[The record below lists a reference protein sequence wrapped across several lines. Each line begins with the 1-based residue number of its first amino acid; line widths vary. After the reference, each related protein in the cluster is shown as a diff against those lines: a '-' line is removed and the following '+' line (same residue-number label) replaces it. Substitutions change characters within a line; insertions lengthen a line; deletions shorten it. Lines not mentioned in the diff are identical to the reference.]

1 MMTHVMSTAERAS
14 IGKQARKA
22 APLDGQAHFGATAS
36 RTDSVTLLEQQGES
50 RVADLLPIRYGR
62 MAASAFAFY
71 RGAALIMAADLATA
85 PHSGLRVQ
93 LCGDAHMNNFGLYAT
108 PERRLVFD
116 LNDFDET
123 LPGPFEW
130 DVKRLATSF
139 AIACRS
145 EGMSRKQ
152 TATIVRA
159 VAGSYRLSMREFAAM
174 GNQAVWY
181 ARLDVEEFVA
191 QLQGVASPARLRRLE
206 RIITHAKSKDNLQ
219 AFDKLTRDVDGEPR
233 FVSEP
238 PLIVPVQELFPREAA
253 DGLISRM
260 TELLQGYRDSLVS
273 DRRHLFDQYR
283 FVDMAR
289 KVVGVGSVGTR
300 AWVLLFEGL
309 DGGDPL
315 LLQAKEAQASV
326 LEAFVGTSQ
335 SDNHGER
342 VVAGQRLMQAASDI
356 FLGWQRT
363 GGLDGIDRD
372 YYVRQL
378 RDWKGSLDFQG
389 AQPAAMEQYAKVCG
403 WTLARAH
410 ARSGDRVAIGAY
422 LGKSTRFE
430 EAIAE
435 FSNAYADQNERDH
448 RALVQAIEQGRLTA
462 TAGV

>member
-1 MMTHVMSTAERAS
+1 MMMHVTSTADRAL

-22 APLDGQAHFGATAS
+22 APLDGQAHFEASAS
-36 RTDSVTLLEQQGES
+36 RDPVALLERQGET

-71 RGAALIMAADLATA
+71 RGAALIMAADLATT
-85 PHSGLRVQ
+85 PHSGLMVQ
-93 LCGDAHMNNFGLYAT
+93 LCGDAHMNNFGLYAS

-130 DVKRLATSF
+130 DVKRLAASF

-159 VAGSYRLSMREFAAM
+159 VAGSYRTSMRGFAAM

-181 ARLDVEEFVA
+181 ARLDVDEFIA

-206 RIITHAKSKDNLQ
+206 RIVTQAKSKDNLQ
-219 AFDKLTRDVDGEPR
+219 AFDKLTRDVDGAPR
-233 FVSEP
+233 FISEP

-260 TELLQGYRDSLVS
+260 TDLLHAYRDSLVS

-326 LEAFVGTSQ
+326 LEAFVGASQ
-335 SDNHGER
+335 YDNHGER
-342 VVAGQRLMQAASDI
+342 VVAGQRLMQATSDI

-389 AQPAAMEQYAKVCG
+389 AQPAAMEQYANVCG
-403 WTLARAH
+403 
-410 ARSGDRVAIGAY
+410 
-422 LGKSTRFE
+422 
-430 EAIAE
+430 
-435 FSNAYADQNERDH
+435 
-448 RALVQAIEQGRLTA
+448 
-462 TAGV
+462 